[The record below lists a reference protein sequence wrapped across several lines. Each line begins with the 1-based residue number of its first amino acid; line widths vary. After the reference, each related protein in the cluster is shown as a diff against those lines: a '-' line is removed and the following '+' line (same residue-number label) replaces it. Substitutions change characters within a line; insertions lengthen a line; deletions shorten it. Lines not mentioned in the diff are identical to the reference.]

1 MCFSDIYN
9 FYIRSTTILVP
20 YKVYIYICNGLWNF
34 KYSLVY
40 RRTQL
45 NKKCDY
51 LYTETNNKQ
60 KKNDEAKSK
69 NNNTT

>member
-1 MCFSDIYN
+1 M
-9 FYIRSTTILVP
+9 
-20 YKVYIYICNGLWNF
+20 
-34 KYSLVY
+34 VY

-69 NNNTT
+69 NNNTMIRTKSTCIKLRTYSNLHKLKSINTQLD